1 MENSEIVEE
10 VLSAMEKNDFAKA
23 ESYISKDM
31 KVTGVVPVPLGA
43 TEFIGTMK
51 ALVAGIP
58 DWKFNYRIG
67 SESKNMVETKLRITG
82 THTREIPSPM
92 PGIKNIAATN
102 KTIKMPEEKVTFTL
116 NNGKIVNL
124 KVELVEGGGIPG
136 LLKLLGV
143 EMPKEVHSH

>member
-1 MENSEIVEE
+1 MENAKIVED
-10 VLSAMEKNDFAKA
+10 VLSWMEKNDFAKA

-31 KVTGVVPVPLGA
+31 KVTGVGPQPLGA
-43 TEFIGTMK
+43 NEFIGTMK

-67 SESKNMVETKLRITG
+67 SESKNIVETKLRITG

-92 PGIKNIAATN
+92 PGLKNITATN
-102 KTIKMPEEKVTFTL
+102 KTIRMPEEKVTFTL
-116 NNGKIVNL
+116 NNNKIVNIN
-124 KVELVEGGGIPG
+124 VEKVEGGGVPG

-143 EMPKEVHSH
+143 EVPTEVHSH